1 MHAFS
6 TVNQTFVKISA
17 ARQNHFLRTS
27 LERSIRKR
35 SFKQLKISLKGVRAP
50 RFSPGRSQSSFANL
64 PLGNLRGVASAPT
77 MRTLTSGGSVRWISP
92 TRSTKRKSMRPR
104 RESIG
109 KRPSAGERKVDSGL
123 RRIFARRRKLGA
135 LLRAARKLVRAQ
147 RGEAR

>member
-50 RFSPGRSQSSFANL
+50 RSSPGRSQSSFANL
-64 PLGNLRGVASAPT
+64 PLVRGVASAPT

-123 RRIFARRRKLGA
+123 RRIFARRSKLGA